1 MADVVSSLKRSQM
14 MAGIRGKDTRPE
26 LVVRQELFRRG
37 FRYRLHKKGLPGK
50 PDLVLP
56 KYNSV
61 IFVNGCFWHGHECHL
76 FKWPKSNK
84 DFWEEKISGNRVRDQ
99 RNIQLLQSAGWRVLT
114 VWECS
119 FKGKSVQDVGVAIDQ
134 IESLLLSV
142 Q

>member
-14 MAGIRGKDTRPE
+14 MAGIRGKDTKPE

-56 KYNSV
+56 KHNSV
-61 IFVNGCFWHGHECHL
+61 IFVNGCFWHGHECRV

-84 DFWEEKISGNRVRDQ
+84 DFWEEKILGNRVRDQ
-99 RNIQLLQSAGWRVLT
+99 RNIQLLQTAGWRVLT

-119 FKGKSVQDVGVAIDQ
+119 FKGKSVQDVSVAVDQ
-134 IESLLLSV
+134 IESWLLSV
-142 Q
+142 P